1 MATVDRRQRHGERPG
16 TAGEV
21 SGLVSDRVLHS
32 RAEAEAYVASV
43 CFKHGPPRLV
53 GVELEWTVHHAEDS
67 ASPLDPGR
75 LAAALGSHA
84 PTTFRPASPQRPLPR
99 GGVVTLEPGGQVE
112 ISFPP
117 RASLPGMLADL
128 AADAHELAA
137 MLSAEGLVLGS
148 QGTDPYR
155 IPRRLLATPRYR
167 AMEEAF
173 APIGPDGLTMMC
185 STAGVQVCLDAGEA
199 SDVADRWA
207 ALHELGPVL
216 CALFGNSS
224 QLSGRH
230 TPWVSARQRVLFGTD
245 PARMRPAAAGA
256 DPARSWAR
264 RALDATV
271 ICVRAPGENWRPE
284 RRMSFAE
291 WVGGALPRPPT
302 VADLDYHLSTMFPP
316 VRPRGYLEV
325 RYLDTQPGA
334 SWVRPVVLLASLMA
348 NPHIVDRLREAVE
361 PARGRWLHAARYGLG
376 DRRIARAATAVVDL
390 AVSVLP
396 DTGVPQP
403 LASAVLDAASRR
415 VDAPTEPIAEMQR
428 WYA

>member
-1 MATVDRRQRHGERPG
+1 MATIDRRHRHGERPS

-21 SGLVSDRVLHS
+21 SGLAPDRVLHS

-67 ASPLDPGR
+67 AAALDPGR
-75 LAAALGSHA
+75 LAAALGTHA
-84 PTTFRPASPQRPLPR
+84 PTTFLPASPHRPLPR

-117 RASLPGMLADL
+117 RASLSGMLTDL
-128 AADAHELAA
+128 AADARDLAA
-137 MLSAEGLVLGS
+137 LLHAENLVLGTE
-148 QGTDPYR
+148 GADPYR
-155 IPRRLLATPRYR
+155 VPRRLLTTPRYR
-167 AMEEAF
+167 AMEAAF

-185 STAGVQVCLDAGEA
+185 STAGVQVCLDAGEE
-199 SDVADRWA
+199 SGIADRWA

-230 TPWVSARQRVLFGTD
+230 TPWVSARQRALFGTD
-245 PARMRPAAAGA
+245 PPRMRPAAASA
-256 DPARSWAR
+256 DPAHSWAR
-264 RALDATV
+264 RALDASV
-271 ICVRAPGENWRPE
+271 ICVRAPGDNWRPE
-284 RRMSFAE
+284 RSVSFAD
-291 WVGGALPRPPT
+291 WIAGALPRPPT

-334 SWVRPVVLLASLMA
+334 GWVRPVVLLASLMA
-348 NPHIVDRLREAVE
+348 DRRTVDRLRDAVE
-361 PARGRWLHAARYGLG
+361 PARGRWLHAARYGLT
-376 DRRIARAATAVVDL
+376 DRRIARAAAAVVDL
-390 AVSVLP
+390 AAGVIP
-396 DTGVPQP
+396 DTGVPAP
-403 LASAVLDAASRR
+403 LASAVIDAASRR
-415 VDAPTEPIAEMQR
+415 VDAPDEPIVPLQR